1 MLGIL
6 LSPRMKVTDKITQL
20 ENEYEIP
27 MENDMGEEMNE
38 MCNLSDYV
46 EELGIQKGKDQ
57 LLTSLIEKKLLKGM
71 SVREIADDLEE
82 SEEKVREMID
92 AVRADV
98 KDNQ

>member
-1 MLGIL
+1 
-6 LSPRMKVTDKITQL
+6 
-20 ENEYEIP
+20 
-27 MENDMGEEMNE
+27 MNE

-92 AVRADV
+92 AVRTAV

>member
-1 MLGIL
+1 
-6 LSPRMKVTDKITQL
+6 
-20 ENEYEIP
+20 
-27 MENDMGEEMNE
+27 MGKEMNE

-57 LLTSLIEKKLLKGM
+57 LLTSLIEKKLSKGM

-92 AVRADV
+92 AVRTAV

>member
-1 MLGIL
+1 
-6 LSPRMKVTDKITQL
+6 
-20 ENEYEIP
+20 
-27 MENDMGEEMNE
+27 MNE

-82 SEEKVREMID
+82 SEEKVREMIE
-92 AVRADV
+92 AVRTAE

>member
-1 MLGIL
+1 MLGVL
-6 LSPRMKVTDKITQL
+6 LSPQMKVADKITQL

-27 MENDMGEEMNE
+27 MENDMGKEMNE

-46 EELGIQKGKDQ
+46 EELGIQKGKEQ
-57 LLTSLIEKKLLKGM
+57 LLKQMITKKLSKGM

-92 AVRADV
+92 AVRTAV